1 MATSIHLKGKYTS
14 DIALLPLKEMG
25 PIFCSAA
32 EEDTYKTLRWGYL
45 VLLIWA
51 QKLNLLDSMYLSFPS
66 LPGLLIIMVSG
77 GSL

>member
-1 MATSIHLKGKYTS
+1 MATRINQKGKYTS

-25 PIFCSAA
+25 PKFCSAA
-32 EEDTYKTLRWGYL
+32 EGDTYKSLRGGCL

-51 QKLNLLDSMYLSFPS
+51 QKLNLLDSMYLIFTS
-66 LPGLLIIMVSG
+66 LSVLLIIMVSG